1 MKNFCQCEVRSCVI
15 KCIVS
20 NAIFAAAAL
29 LLFGCGSQDR
39 KEGDRPFFTSG
50 SHEADQ
56 RADQRMAKDEQLKAA
71 SGGEKKEG
79 IGAAVQK
86 AVTGQAPDQPKK
98 SLYDRLGGDA
108 GIAAIVD
115 DFTTRALADPRV
127 NWARK
132 GVKQG
137 GLSLHYN
144 KSVEWNASP
153 DNVKKLKQH
162 IAQFIALASGGP
174 AKYDGAEMKQAHTG
188 LHITNAEF
196 DAAVGDLKAS
206 LDKAGVGTAEQK
218 DLLSI
223 IEGTRPQ
230 VVQERD

>member
-1 MKNFCQCEVRSCVI
+1 MRNCGVGSCML
-15 KCIVS
+15 KCVVC
-20 NAIFAAAAL
+20 NAIFAAAVI

-56 RADQRMAKDEQLKAA
+56 RADQRMAKDQQLKSANGG
-71 SGGEKKEG
+71 GGEEKKQG

-86 AVTGQAPDQPKK
+86 AVSGADQGTR
-98 SLYDRLGGDA
+98 SLYERLGGDA

-127 NWARK
+127 NWERK
-132 GVKQG
+132 GVKRG
-137 GLSLHYN
+137 GFSIHYN
-144 KSVEWNASP
+144 RSVEWNASP
-153 DNVKKLKQH
+153 DNVKKLKEH
-162 IAQFIALASGGP
+162 MTQFLALASGGP
-174 AKYDGAEMKQAHTG
+174 AKYDGAEMKQAHAG

-206 LDKAGVGTAEQK
+206 LDKANIATAEQK
-218 DLLSI
+218 ELLSI
-223 IEGTRPQ
+223 VESTRPQ